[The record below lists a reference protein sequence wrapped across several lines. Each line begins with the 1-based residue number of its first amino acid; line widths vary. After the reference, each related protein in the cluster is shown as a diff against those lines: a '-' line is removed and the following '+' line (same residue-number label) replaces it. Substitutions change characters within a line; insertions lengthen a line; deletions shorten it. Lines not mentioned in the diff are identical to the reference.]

1 VLPRRLCGVYLWLVV
16 GTAILAW
23 LDPPGGRQGQ
33 WNGIFSAG
41 AEMLLSP
48 PWAMFFFPALQRAS
62 QLLFS
67 VADASVIAAWLAM
80 GINQILLGYL
90 AFRPQANQG
99 ER

>member
-1 VLPRRLCGVYLWLVV
+1 
-16 GTAILAW
+16 
-23 LDPPGGRQGQ
+23 
-33 WNGIFSAG
+33 
-41 AEMLLSP
+41 
-48 PWAMFFFPALQRAS
+48 
-62 QLLFS
+62 LLFS